1 MSNINLSRVFVFF
14 MLMLCLGCATK
25 PKPAQINVSLIDS
38 GRMVKITGLDY
49 AIISEIN
56 RDSVTGIWQ
65 SLLPVFRMPADTD
78 MKDYQP
84 IQPGTY
90 RLTDSAVVFKP
101 DTPFEKGNT
110 YFMRYYRF
118 DKNDETLDFIRG
130 KKKLNRMP
138 YIDWVFK

>member
-90 RLTDSAVVFKP
+90 RLTDSVVVFKP

-138 YIDWVFK
+138 YVDWVFK